1 MKIKFVNSISVA
13 AIQVKQG
20 LADLAITNENALREY
35 DLEFISQYGK
45 IEMSWSLFHK
55 KENTMIQSIY
65 LPVHT

>member
-1 MKIKFVNSISVA
+1 MVNSTSVA

-45 IEMSWSLFHK
+45 IEMSWSLFYK
-55 KENTMIQSIY
+55 KENTMIQGIY

>member
-1 MKIKFVNSISVA
+1 MVNSTSVA

-45 IEMSWSLFHK
+45 IEMSWSLFYK
-55 KENTMIQSIY
+55 NENTMIQGIY

>member
-1 MKIKFVNSISVA
+1 
-13 AIQVKQG
+13 

-45 IEMSWSLFHK
+45 IEMSWSLFYK
-55 KENTMIQSIY
+55 KENTMIQGIY